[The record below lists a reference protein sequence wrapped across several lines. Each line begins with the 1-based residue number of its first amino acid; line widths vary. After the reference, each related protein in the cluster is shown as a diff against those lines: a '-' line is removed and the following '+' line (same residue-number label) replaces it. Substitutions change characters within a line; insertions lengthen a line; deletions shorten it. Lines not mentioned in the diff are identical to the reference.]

1 MKKDRYDELLPDY
14 LDNTISEKDRIEFEA
29 FLAESQEARK
39 ELEEMKMLFE
49 TFTKEEVPV
58 PSNSLRMHFE
68 EALEAEKRKYEDVIP
83 LHSEP
88 KKSSWA
94 SNVLKIAASIALL
107 VTSFQIG
114 SVFQQ
119 KKIDSNIASL
129 ENETL
134 QMKQTVML
142 SLMENQSASKRIQ
155 GVNYIEEIPNPDD
168 AVVEAL
174 AKRMLNDEND
184 NVRLTAFE
192 ALSRFSSSEK
202 VKEVFIEALGK
213 EKNPSIQIVI
223 IQVLVQ
229 MQEKK
234 AIEPMQR
241 LLEQEDTQPFIK
253 EQIKTGIPKII

>member
-1 MKKDRYDELLPDY
+1 MKRDRIDELLPEY
-14 LDNTISEKDRIEFEA
+14 LDNTISEKDRVELEA
-29 FLAESQEARK
+29 YLARSEEGRK
-39 ELEEMKMLFE
+39 ELEEMKTLFE
-49 TFTKEEVPV
+49 AFEKEETTV
-58 PSNSLRMHFE
+58 PSNSLRMQFE
-68 EALEAEKRKYEDVIP
+68 EALEAEKSKSGKVIP
-83 LHSEP
+83 LESKE

-119 KKIDSNIASL
+119 KKVDGNIASL

-168 AVVEAL
+168 AVVDAL

-202 VKEVFIEALGK
+202 VKEVFMEALSK

-234 AIEPMQR
+234 AIGPMQR

-253 EQIKTGIPKII
+253 EQIKTGLPKII

>member
-1 MKKDRYDELLPDY
+1 MKRDRYDELLPEY
-14 LDNTISEKDRIEFEA
+14 LDNTISEKDKIEFEA
-29 FLAESQEARK
+29 YLAQSKEAQK

-49 TFTKEEVPV
+49 AFGKEETVV
-58 PSNSLRMHFE
+58 PSNSLRMQFE
-68 EALEAEKRKYEDVIP
+68 DALEAEKTKLDKVIP
-83 LHSEP
+83 LETKSR
-88 KKSSWA
+88 KSSWA
-94 SNVLKIAASIALL
+94 SNVLKIAASVALL

-119 KKIDSNIASL
+119 RKVDSSIATL
-129 ENETL
+129 ENEQL

-168 AVVEAL
+168 SVVDAL
-174 AKRMLNDEND
+174 AKRMLNDDND
-184 NVRLTAFE
+184 NVRSTAFE

-202 VKEVFIEALGK
+202 VKDVFVEALGK
-213 EKNPSIQIVI
+213 EKNPSIQIAI

-229 MQEKK
+229 MQEKQ

-253 EQIKTGIPKII
+253 EQIKTGLSKII

>member
-1 MKKDRYDELLPDY
+1 MKKDDIEELLPEY
-14 LDNTISEKDRIEFEA
+14 LDNTISEKDRIEVEVY
-29 FLAESQEARK
+29 LAKSPEMRK
-39 ELEEMKMLFE
+39 ELEEMKRLFDA
-49 TFTKEEVPV
+49 FGQEEVDV
-58 PSNSLRMHFE
+58 PSNSLRMRFE
-68 EALEAEKRKYEDVIP
+68 EALESEKKEQDRVIP
-83 LHSEP
+83 LVQKE
-88 KKSSWA
+88 KGTSWA
-94 SNVLKIAASIALL
+94 SNVLKVAASIALL

-119 KKIDSNIASL
+119 KKVDNNIASL

-174 AKRMLNDEND
+174 SHRMLNDEND

-192 ALSRFSSSEK
+192 ALSRFTSSEK
-202 VKEVFIEALGK
+202 VKDVFIEALGQ
-213 EKNPSIQIVI
+213 EKNPSIQIAI

-229 MQEKK
+229 IQEKK
-234 AIEPMQR
+234 AIGPMQR

-253 EQIKTGIPKII
+253 EQIKTGLPKII

>member
-1 MKKDRYDELLPDY
+1 MKKDRYDELLPEY

-29 FLAESQEARK
+29 HLAKSEQAQK
-39 ELEEMKMLFE
+39 ELEEMKVFFE
-49 TFTKEEVPV
+49 AYRKEEAVV
-58 PSNSLRMHFE
+58 PSNNLRMRFE
-68 EALEAEKRKYEDVIP
+68 EDLEAEKGKYEGVVRLETKP
-83 LHSEP
+83 R
-88 KKSSWA
+88 KSSWA
-94 SNVLKIAASIALL
+94 SNVLKIAASVALL

-119 KKIDSNIASL
+119 NKVDNSIASL
-129 ENETL
+129 ENERL

-155 GVNYIEEIPNPDD
+155 GVNYIEEIPDPDD
-168 AVVEAL
+168 AVVDAL

-202 VKEVFIEALGK
+202 VKQVFIEALGK

-229 MQEKK
+229 MQEKN

>member
-1 MKKDRYDELLPDY
+1 MEKDRIDALLPEY
-14 LDNTISEKDRIEFEA
+14 LDNTISEKDRIALEAHLAQSEDARKALKEMKLLFEA
-29 FLAESQEARK
+29 FKK
-39 ELEEMKMLFE
+39 EDIR
-49 TFTKEEVPV
+49 V
-58 PSNSLRMHFE
+58 PSNRLRLQFE
-68 EALEAEKRKYEDVIP
+68 EVLQNEKNKNAAVVP
-83 LHSEP
+83 LRAG
-88 KKSSWA
+88 KKESSWA

-119 KKIDSNIASL
+119 KKTDGDIASL

-134 QMKQTVML
+134 RMKQTVML

-168 AVVEAL
+168 AVVAAL
-174 AKRMLNDEND
+174 ANRMLYDEND

-192 ALSRFSSSEK
+192 ALSRFTSSDK
-202 VKEVFIEALGK
+202 VKEVLIQALGQ
-213 EKNPSIQIVI
+213 EKNPSIQIAI

-229 MQEKK
+229 IQEKK
-234 AIEPMQR
+234 AVGPMQR

-253 EQIKTGIPKII
+253 EQIKTGLPKII

>member
-1 MKKDRYDELLPDY
+1 MKKDRIDELLPEY
-14 LDNTISEKDRIEFEA
+14 LDNTISEKDRKELEA
-29 FLAESQEARK
+29 YLAQSEEARK
-39 ELEEMKMLFE
+39 ELEKMKALFDAFAQDE
-49 TFTKEEVPV
+49 ISV

-68 EALEAEKRKYEDVIP
+68 EALEAEKSKHHKVIA
-83 LHSEP
+83 LDTKP

-94 SNVLKIAASIALL
+94 SNVLKIAASVALL

-119 KKIDSNIASL
+119 NKVDNSIASL
-129 ENETL
+129 ENERL

-168 AVVEAL
+168 AVVDAL

-192 ALSRFSSSEK
+192 ALSQFSSSEK

-234 AIEPMQR
+234 AIGPMQR

-253 EQIKTGIPKII
+253 EQIKTGLPKII